1 MAERKKK
8 SIKTSSHSKKE
19 NTKKDFSDHY
29 GEITMWVLIALAI
42 FLLVANLGFGGI
54 IGKTVSTVCFG
65 LFGAMQYILPL
76 IFFYCAALLVANKC
90 SRKAVKK
97 VVLCLVI
104 VLVLCVFA
112 EMFHDIEVD
121 NLKKAYELAS
131 TGRRGG
137 GFIGALILMA
147 FRNGIGIGGTIIL
160 TLLILVI
167 AISLITEIK
176 FLSILKGFLTEEEKR
191 ANVKEKMSSAGEASA
206 ASAEKIKEGAKKL
219 AQRRDRMLRRARMQ
233 DSQGGKDHS
242 DSGKPSI
249 EVPDMREH
257 GRGQIH
263 IPDHMITGGIEDF
276 KPDVSGVSAGA
287 NESGGLANDD
297 FAGAAVEET
306 ASEQPVRTTGR
317 ARRATTVNA
326 PVISRAPR
334 TPKKADNEA
343 EVLPKDLPEKEIEGT
358 YQFPSTELLNRV
370 APQSGTSNA
379 ELRATAD
386 KLAQTL
392 ENFGVHVKITNI
404 SCGPAITRFELQ
416 PEQGVKVS
424 KIVSLSDD
432 IKLNLAA
439 ADIRIEAPIPGKA
452 AIGIEIPNKTNQM
465 VSFREL
471 IESQEFRQ
479 FKSRIGFSVGKD
491 LTGKPVIANIESMP
505 HLLIAGA
512 TGSGKSVCI
521 NTIIMS
527 ILFKADPK
535 DVKLIMIDPKV
546 VELSVYEGI
555 PHLLIPVVT
564 DPKKAAGALN
574 WAVMEMGERYKKF
587 SEIQVRNIQAYNQ
600 KVEEAKKRGLEGNDF
615 KKLPQIVVIVD
626 ELADLMMVASRD
638 VEDAIVRLTQLARA
652 AGIHLVIATQ
662 RPSVNVITGLIK
674 ANVPSRIAFA
684 VSSGVDSRTIID
696 MNGAEKLL
704 GKGDML
710 FYPQGYKNPI
720 RVQGAFVSDEEVSK
734 VVSFL
739 KEQTKE
745 EDQESKRA
753 VIQKEVDEASLKMAA
768 GGGSDANGRDEYF
781 FEAAEFIIDKDKASI
796 ASLQRVFKIGFN
808 RASRLMEQLCEAG
821 VVGEEVGTKP
831 RKVIMTMEQ
840 FEQLKEE
847 EM

>member
-19 NTKKDFSDHY
+19 NNTKDFSEHY

-42 FLLVANLGFGGI
+42 FLLVANFGMGGL
-54 IGKTVSTVCFG
+54 IGKTVSTICFG

-97 VVLCLVI
+97 VVLCFVI

-131 TGRRGG
+131 TGRSGG
-137 GFIGALILMA
+137 GAIGALILMA

-176 FLSILKGFLTEEEKR
+176 FLSILKGYLTQEDKR
-191 ANVKEKMSSAGEASA
+191 ASAKQKMSDAGEKTA
-206 ASAEKIKEGAKKL
+206 ASAEKIKEGARKL
-219 AQRRDRMLRRARMQ
+219 ADRRDRMLRRARLK
-233 DSQGGKDHS
+233 DEEGKTPAS
-242 DSGKPSI
+242 TI
-249 EVPDMREH
+249 EVPDMRGPEK
-257 GRGQIH
+257 RKLH
-263 IPDHMITGGIEDF
+263 IPDDMITGGTPEF
-276 KPDVSGVSAGA
+276 KPEISDEHGQTGQDVALTG
-287 NESGGLANDD
+287 
-297 FAGAAVEET
+297 T
-306 ASEQPVRTTGR
+306 ASDTPAQATGR
-317 ARRATTVNA
+317 APRATAVNA
-326 PVISRAPR
+326 PIIKRAPR
-334 TPKKADNEA
+334 TPKKTDNEA
-343 EVLPKDLPEKEIEGT
+343 EVLPRDLPEKEIEGA
-358 YQFPSTELLNRV
+358 YQFPSTDLLNRV

-392 ENFGVHVKITNI
+392 ENFGVHVNITNI

-471 IESQEFRQ
+471 IESQEFKQ

-527 ILFKADPK
+527 ILYKADPK

-734 VVSFL
+734 VVNFL

-745 EDQESKRA
+745 DDQENKRA
-753 VIQKEVDEASLKMAA
+753 VIQKEVEEASLKMTA

>member
-1 MAERKKK
+1 MANKKGK
-8 SIKTSSHSKKE
+8 SMKTSGQSKTKNTNIE
-19 NTKKDFSDHY
+19 NQDFSDHY
-29 GEITMWVLIALAI
+29 GEIVMWMLIAAAI
-42 FLLVANLGFGGI
+42 FLLVANFGKGGM
-54 IGKTVSTVCFG
+54 IGQAVSGTFFG

-76 IFFYCAALLVANKC
+76 VYFYCAALLVANKC
-90 SRKAVKK
+90 NRKAVKK
-97 VVLCLVI
+97 VGLCQVI
-104 VLVLCVFA
+104 VVMLCVYA
-112 EMFHDIEVD
+112 EMFHDINVD
-121 NLKKAYELAS
+121 NLTKAYQLAS
-131 TGRRGG
+131 TGRSGG
-137 GFIGALILMA
+137 GAVGSAILMVL
-147 FRNGIGIGGTIIL
+147 RNSIGIGGTVIL
-160 TLLILVI
+160 TMLILII
-167 AISLITEIK
+167 AVTLITEIK
-176 FLSILKGFLTEEEKR
+176 FLTIAKGYLFEQEKR
-191 ANVKEKMSSAGEASA
+191 DSAKEKVRSAGDGAKQSVEKVREGARKLNERRA
-206 ASAEKIKEGAKKL
+206 QMKKTEPFAGEKKKKPAIVVPELEGTPSAERK
-219 AQRRDRMLRRARMQ
+219 
-233 DSQGGKDHS
+233 
-242 DSGKPSI
+242 
-249 EVPDMREH
+249 
-257 GRGQIH
+257 IH
-263 IPDHMITGGIEDF
+263 ISDDMITGGVEDMPEPMGIQK
-276 KPDVSGVSAGA
+276 KPAGQ
-287 NESGGLANDD
+287 
-297 FAGAAVEET
+297 AAEATPEITTPEPIRPRRTRRTAVVDNTPEEL
-306 ASEQPVRTTGR
+306 
-317 ARRATTVNA
+317 
-326 PVISRAPR
+326 PR
-334 TPKKADNEA
+334 N
-343 EVLPKDLPEKEIEGT
+343 LPEKEVSSN
-358 YQFPSTELLNRV
+358 YQLPSVNLLKKS

-379 ELRATAD
+379 ELKETAR
-386 KLAQTL
+386 KLAETL
-392 ENFGVHVKITNI
+392 ENFGVHVNITNI

-439 ADIRIEAPIPGKA
+439 SDIRIEAPIPGKA

-465 VSFREL
+465 VSFRDI
-471 IESQEFRQ
+471 IESQEFKQ
-479 FKSRIGFSVGKD
+479 FKSKIGFCVGKD

-527 ILFKADPK
+527 ILYKADPK

-574 WAVMEMGERYKKF
+574 WAVQEMGERYNKF
-587 SEIQVRNIQAYNQ
+587 SEIRVRNITAYNQ
-600 KVEEAKKRGLEGNDF
+600 KVEEAKAKGLEGNDF

-720 RVQGAFVSDEEVSK
+720 RVQGAFVSDEEVSD
-734 VVSFL
+734 VVTFL
-739 KEQTKE
+739 KEQTGEDDKDNKQAIEKRIE
-745 EDQESKRA
+745 EN
-753 VIQKEVDEASLKMAA
+753 SLKMAS

-781 FEAAEFIIDKDKASI
+781 YEAAEFIIDKDKASI
-796 ASLQRVFKIGFN
+796 AGLQRVFKIGFN

-821 VVGEEVGTKP
+821 VVGEEEGTKP
-831 RKVIMTMEQ
+831 RKVIMSKEQ
-840 FEQLKEE
+840 FELLKEE